1 MQIPSL
7 YLLYIFQQ
15 ETVFLRP
22 IYLYDITV
30 FLLRLKSALIV
41 VHHLEYCISAD
52 VFGFPA
58 ISMPDGFLVPV
69 KNQGDVSTTRMQV

>member
-1 MQIPSL
+1 MTTEKTHRCRQVQTDPNGL
-7 YLLYIFQQ
+7 F
-15 ETVFLRP
+15 
-22 IYLYDITV
+22 
-30 FLLRLKSALIV
+30 V
-41 VHHLEYCISAD
+41 VHHLKCCISAD